1 MKFKTL
7 IEYFERLEGTTKRLE
22 MFDIL
27 AELFRLSD
35 PLEID
40 KIIYLVQ
47 EQLLPSFYT
56 LEIGMSEKLIV
67 RAIAN
72 VSDQTLL
79 DIEPAEKYSTVQK
92 DLSSSTQANTQKLLA
107 DQIQTHFKM
116 SGDLGK
122 TTEHYLHLHGKT
134 GRNLEVSAVYS
145 HLYKLAE
152 TSGKGS
158 VENKINALG
167 HLLQSSSPTEGKY
180 ISRFVVGRM
189 RLGVGNATILEGLSL
204 AKTGERKSKAVLE
217 RGFNLCSDLGKVAK
231 ILFTDGIDGIQNITP
246 TLGFPIRMALCERIS
261 NPKEVIEKIGRC
273 SIEPKLDGFRCQI
286 HKSGN
291 TVEIFSRNLERTTSM
306 FPDLVEATKKHIRA
320 KSAIFEG
327 EALSYNDLTGELQP
341 FQITI
346 QRKRKHDILDAVTDI
361 PLKIFAFDVLYAD
374 GEDWTNR
381 PYTERRKLL
390 GSLIQ
395 ENPVIEL
402 GHADETD
409 DPVEL
414 EKIFQSAI
422 DKGAE
427 GVIAKRPDSFYKAG
441 ARDFNWIKLKRSY
454 KGILEDTVDVC
465 LIGYF
470 RGKGARTALGIGAV
484 LATVYDNETDTFKT
498 ISRLGS
504 GFSQETWIKL
514 RAILDSHSS
523 SSMPPRVDAT
533 LTPDVWVHPRTVVT
547 VMADEITRSA
557 MHTCGKDENGIGYAL
572 RFPRAQG
579 FIRNDKNP
587 EDSTTVKEIISME
600 KNQKLLKLKK

>member
-204 AKTGERKSKAVLE
+204 AKTGERKS
-217 RGFNLCSDLGKVAK
+217 F
-231 ILFTDGIDGIQNITP
+231 
-246 TLGFPIRMALCERIS
+246 
-261 NPKEVIEKIGRC
+261 
-273 SIEPKLDGFRCQI
+273 EPKNDMLIEIDY
-286 HKSGN
+286 SGYHPRL
-291 TVEIFSRNLERTTSM
+291 I
-306 FPDLVEATKKHIRA
+306 
-320 KSAIFEG
+320 
-327 EALSYNDLTGELQP
+327 
-341 FQITI
+341 
-346 QRKRKHDILDAVTDI
+346 
-361 PLKIFAFDVLYAD
+361 AD
-374 GEDWTNR
+374 M
-381 PYTERRKLL
+381 
-390 GSLIQ
+390 
-395 ENPVIEL
+395 V
-402 GHADETD
+402 
-409 DPVEL
+409 
-414 EKIFQSAI
+414 
-422 DKGAE
+422 
-427 GVIAKRPDSFYKAG
+427 
-441 ARDFNWIKLKRSY
+441 
-454 KGILEDTVDVC
+454 
-465 LIGYF
+465 
-470 RGKGARTALGIGAV
+470 
-484 LATVYDNETDTFKT
+484 
-498 ISRLGS
+498 
-504 GFSQETWIKL
+504 GFSFTK
-514 RAILDSHSS
+514 DS
-523 SSMPPRVDAT
+523 
-533 LTPDVWVHPRTVVT
+533 
-547 VMADEITRSA
+547 
-557 MHTCGKDENGIGYAL
+557 
-572 RFPRAQG
+572 
-579 FIRNDKNP
+579 
-587 EDSTTVKEIISME
+587 
-600 KNQKLLKLKK
+600 